1 MRGISIF
8 LCACVVLGAVA
19 SAQASLIGLEMAHFP
34 RVASNGIAV
43 DYIAPTGGETLG
55 TLTAFGDAWDI
66 YSSIAPEAE
75 EAWGFFDL
83 TVVIDSTTGTAV
95 SGELYVDDDTYGF
108 IFSSTTIE
116 TVFGFGG
123 NDLFEFKFTQV
134 GNSGLPT
141 GPQDGDSIGVILSAL
156 SIPDAIFDDS
166 PVIVPDWTT
175 DFSNNWNGESDT
187 FFLPEPTSLGLL
199 VAGSFALLRRRK

>member
-8 LCACVVLGAVA
+8 LCACVLFGVVA

-43 DYIAPTGGETLG
+43 DYIAPTGGETYG

-66 YSSIAPEAE
+66 YSSSAPEAE
-75 EAWGFFDL
+75 EAWGYFDL
-83 TVVIDSTTGTAV
+83 TVMIDPITGDAV
-95 SGELYVDDDTYGF
+95 SGSLLVDDDFYGD
-108 IFSSTTIE
+108 IFNSSTI
-116 TVFGFGG
+116 VDFGFGG
-123 NDLFEFKFTQV
+123 NDLFEFKFTQE

-141 GPQDGDSIGVILSAL
+141 GPQDGDSIGVILSAV
-156 SIPDAIFDDS
+156 SIPDAIFDDT

-187 FFLPEPTSLGLL
+187 FFMPEPASLGLL
-199 VAGSFALLRRRK
+199 AAGGLALLRRRRK